1 MPVVKHSYLVKDAD
15 EIPRVTRESFH
26 IATTGR
32 PGPVLI
38 DLPKDI
44 TATINKLKGNA
55 DVKKEVAALRILGAA
70 KRKLYGKTISAR
82 KSGFRALERLADQQS
97 ETQAGQEAQ
106 QLIKSLG
113 MP

>member
-1 MPVVKHSYLVKDAD
+1 MASTSASVCAADKKAAAAKKVKAL
-15 EIPRVTRESFH
+15 
-26 IATTGR
+26 ATAAK
-32 PGPVLI
+32 
-38 DLPKDI
+38 PKDI

-70 KRKLYGKTISAR
+70 KRKLFGKTISAR

-97 ETQAGQEAQ
+97 ETQAGREAE